1 MTIAYSDKYNMWTTR
16 YSFEPNCYGTVGNT
30 MISSKGGG
38 IWKHDVNDSR
48 CSFYGLA
55 QGCSL
60 EVASNRDPSAIK
72 SFNSIS
78 LETNS
83 SDWQATVFTNDEYSS
98 ASQEAPVGN
107 FISKEGFQYA
117 AILRDTK
124 NSTKNISSLGQAY
137 SSIDVGGDAN
147 IITVTLNFNSSIP
160 PNIPHTGSPI
170 SVNIS
175 DTWILVKKLES
186 GPQGSLQLRDV
197 IEGQQMFAV
206 GLGDRSLTVQFQN
219 NNYANDGDIEA
230 IFFPNQTPLVLAVQ
244 SNSALNGDKMRG
256 PYARVSLNTS
266 TTEPIELHAINLDY
280 SLSHLDAS
288 LSQNVTKKKQP
299 AQQPRSNSRLS
310 QNR

>member
-16 YSFEPNCYGTVGNT
+16 YSFEPSCYGAVGNT

-98 ASQEAPVGN
+98 ASQEAPVGG
-107 FISKEGFQYA
+107 FTSKEGFQYA
-117 AILRDTK
+117 AIRRDTK
-124 NSTKNISSLGQAY
+124 NSTKNIFSIGQRVSSV
-137 SSIDVGGDAN
+137 DVIGLEQTIA
-147 IITVTLNFNSSIP
+147 TVRLNYNSSIP
-160 PNIPHTGSPI
+160 PNIPHTTDLLNDTSVKTIVGSP
-170 SVNIS
+170 
-175 DTWILVKKLES
+175 
-186 GPQGSLQLRDV
+186 GSLQLEHV
-197 IEGQQMFAV
+197 IGGATMKAV
-206 GLGDRSLTVQFQN
+206 GLGDRSLTVQFPN
-219 NNYANDGDIEA
+219 NNYDENSINA
-230 IFFPNQTPLVLAVQ
+230 IFFPDNLGIFLSVV
-244 SNSALNGDKMRG
+244 SDSALNGDKMRG
-256 PYARVSLNTS
+256 PYARVSLS
-266 TTEPIELHAINLDY
+266 TTTTDPIELHAINLEY

-288 LSQNVTKKKQP
+288 LSQNVTKKKES
-299 AQQPRSNSRLS
+299 AQKPRSNSRLS
-310 QNR
+310 QNS

>member
-98 ASQEAPVGN
+98 NQAGRYFTSREVFNMPQYVETQRTQLK
-107 FISKEGFQYA
+107 ISF
-117 AILRDTK
+117 L
-124 NSTKNISSLGQAY
+124 
-137 SSIDVGGDAN
+137 
-147 IITVTLNFNSSIP
+147 
-160 PNIPHTGSPI
+160 
-170 SVNIS
+170 
-175 DTWILVKKLES
+175 
-186 GPQGSLQLRDV
+186 
-197 IEGQQMFAV
+197 
-206 GLGDRSLTVQFQN
+206 
-219 NNYANDGDIEA
+219 
-230 IFFPNQTPLVLAVQ
+230 
-244 SNSALNGDKMRG
+244 
-256 PYARVSLNTS
+256 
-266 TTEPIELHAINLDY
+266 
-280 SLSHLDAS
+280 
-288 LSQNVTKKKQP
+288 
-299 AQQPRSNSRLS
+299 
-310 QNR
+310 

>member
-30 MISSKGGG
+30 MISSKAGGV
-38 IWKHDVNDSR
+38 WKHDANDSR

-98 ASQEAPVGN
+98 ASQEAPVGS

-124 NSTKNISSLGQAY
+124 NSTKNISSFGQAY
-137 SSIDVGGDAN
+137 SSIDIDGDAN
-147 IITVTLNFNSSIP
+147 NITVTLNFNSSIP
-160 PNIPHTGSPI
+160 PNIPHTSNPI
-170 SVNIS
+170 AVNFS
-175 DTWILVKKLES
+175 NSWILVKKLEVGS
-186 GPQGSLQLRDV
+186 LGSLQLQDV

-219 NNYANDGDIEA
+219 NNYDHSDIEA
-230 IFFPNQTPLVLAVQ
+230 IFFPNQIPLLLAVQ

-256 PYARVSLNTS
+256 PYARVSLS
-266 TTEPIELHAINLDY
+266 TTTTDPIELHAINLDY

-288 LSQNVTKKKQP
+288 LSQNVTKKKQS